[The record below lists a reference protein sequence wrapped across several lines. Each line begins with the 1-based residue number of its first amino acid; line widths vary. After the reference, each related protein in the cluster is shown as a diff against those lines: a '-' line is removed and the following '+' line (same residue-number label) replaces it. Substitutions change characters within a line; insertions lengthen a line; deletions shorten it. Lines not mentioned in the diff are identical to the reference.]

1 MCGQTSSF
9 TSKYCL
15 SAVIVSDLDIVVVYV
30 PIPGVKVGRKV
41 EKYFIFVI
49 RLLQSNSYLRH
60 ALKLFNMASGF
71 LFKNVG
77 TMWVHFSA
85 LK

>member
-9 TSKYCL
+9 TLKCFL
-15 SAVIVSDLDIVVVYV
+15 SATIVSDLDIVVAYV
-30 PIPGVKVGRKV
+30 PIPVVKVGRKV
-41 EKYFIFVI
+41 EKYLIFVI
-49 RLLQSNSYLRH
+49 RMLQSNSYLRH

-77 TMWVHFSA
+77 TMWAHFGV

>member
-1 MCGQTSSF
+1 VCGQTSSF
-9 TSKYCL
+9 TLKYCL
-15 SAVIVSDLDIVVVYV
+15 SAVIVLDLDIVVVYV

-77 TMWVHFSA
+77 TMWAHFGV